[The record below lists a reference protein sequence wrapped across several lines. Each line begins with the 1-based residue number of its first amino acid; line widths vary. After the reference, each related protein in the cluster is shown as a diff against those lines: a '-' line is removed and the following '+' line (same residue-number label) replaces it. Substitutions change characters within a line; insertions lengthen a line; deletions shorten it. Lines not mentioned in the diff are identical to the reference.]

1 MATTE
6 LIDNGVQEEIALN
19 RVIKALQEITVHNE
33 YESPNHALEFGEK
46 NNVFFVKLDGAVIYA
61 GKDGKHAV
69 AMFYDQIS
77 KIDRDEKS
85 DADPEFSTLREIL
98 ISRNKHVKESLARL
112 GHHALANSLD
122 ALDFAKSEFSHI
134 YKSILLKTDSEQLSF
149 DGYNTKN
156 FDMCPT
162 SVEEFGNVIEG
173 YKEEKDDPWFEDEF
187 EEAKEAIL
195 RAMKATDIYLGIEKK
210 VVGKEKV
217 SVGEIK
223 RMVAAIEDSHHFIGE
238 LGRIIGDDLSGKFDY
253 SSGHL
258 MTVLK
263 YHEGDAVSKGSVA
276 EEFLSK
282 ATAAPPVDYSAG
294 WEVTGDPSA
303 ATDTG
308 PGVTDPS
315 ADSFPWSDADPSA
328 GGSYFS
334 PEPHPQLDVAGEIGG
349 GLANSSE
356 PGMAPAGSVPAAGAS
371 AAEMSSASGVG
382 SATGAS
388 WTGDSSTSTGS
399 VGSDSSSSGTPA
411 TPATPAS
418 YTPPSEAPSV
428 MQAAGDGEIGKRRQ
442 RIKKQLSLPVEE
454 IIDSA
459 TNELGDDDKWH
470 THKEEEAFVPE
481 RESTDTDKIVKAI
494 IPGSDNSVLLLTDVR
509 TPFWDLPG
517 GHVKVDEDPED
528 ALYREVQEETGL
540 DIVMAKKLMTRPLYV
555 GNPVQEQRE
564 ITFYWV
570 SATGE
575 ITLSDEHDLH
585 VWAPFEKIREMDLGS
600 FAAILTDLG
609 KKVGGEIPS
618 FEAKEEGVAQVMD
631 ASESEVDNVHNY
643 SPRDKT
649 RMGQTKT
656 VQTRASDPQV
666 ENLYIDKQIAAAG
679 GGYSEAGGPRQ
690 REKNPIDPTNPK
702 RDNGGRH
709 AMATAETPASQAFSS
724 GAVIDLPE
732 DEAAEKG
739 VQKNASGG
747 AGTAG
752 DGSPPAG
759 GTGGVIAHS
768 NVSDSTYGGGM
779 GGNQGRPQSGS
790 KGGRVRED
798 YDSNLKPLHKQQD
811 MTVIGTAEGISTLP
825 NDGATPERGK
835 TKNSITRHTYEEVER
850 RDRDQRASALP
861 PEQRPLGSG
870 EVSIWLANDD
880 NPKRFLADED
890 GENIEPDGSR
900 KRTIIPDGQDTNT
913 KIRPHSPN
921 FDPAVEQYTNLSSDE
936 GSHFKDLSS
945 YVAKSAD
952 SPNDF
957 DGFKSLVP
965 DPVMKMDLGKT
976 LVVGGWGSVYVVDR
990 EGHRINLEGL
1000 DKALKKFLA
1009 NPDFANVN
1017 IFHSGIQVGKLIPK
1031 FVDAKGKVWKTHV
1044 NKKGLFA
1051 VVAFRTDLEVSRR
1064 AMAEVIK
1071 GNLRGFSLSGNSNPE
1086 TKEIR
1091 CEHGSCWQEI
1101 MDLEIYE
1108 LTLCQE
1114 PMNQDSWITDI
1125 IQKPDAET
1133 CPECYSSPPQAK
1145 RYDSSLRPVMN

>member
-1 MATTE
+1 MATTTE
-6 LIDNGVQEEIALN
+6 FIGNGVQEEIALN

-33 YESPNHALEFGEK
+33 YESSNHALEFGEK

-77 KIDRDEKS
+77 KIDRDEKN

-122 ALDFAKSEFSHI
+122 DLDFTKSEFSHI
-134 YKSILLKTDSEQLSF
+134 YKSLLLKTDSKQLSF

-162 SVEEFGNVIEG
+162 SIEEFGNIIG
-173 YKEEKDDPWFEDEF
+173 SYKEEKDDPWFEDEF

-217 SVGEIK
+217 SVNEIK
-223 RMVAAIEDSHHFIGE
+223 TMVAAIEDSHHFIGE

-263 YHEGDAVSKGSVA
+263 YHEGDSVSKGSVA

-282 ATAAPPVDYSAG
+282 LAAAPPAATTPSDPPAYSGPSLA
-294 WEVTGDPSA
+294 EVTGDKGVVGSFMEGF
-303 ATDTG
+303 DT
-308 PGVTDPS
+308 
-315 ADSFPWSDADPSA
+315 SA
-328 GGSYFS
+328 GNTPVG
-334 PEPHPQLDVAGEIGG
+334 GEIPSPPSPGG
-349 GLANSSE
+349 QSLPLYDSPRSE
-356 PGMAPAGSVPAAGAS
+356 
-371 AAEMSSASGVG
+371 
-382 SATGAS
+382 
-388 WTGDSSTSTGS
+388 
-399 VGSDSSSSGTPA
+399 
-411 TPATPAS
+411 PAS
-418 YTPPSEAPSV
+418 YTPPSEPPSQV
-428 MQAAGDGEIGKRRQ
+428 MAAGDGEISKRGK

-454 IIDSA
+454 IVDSA
-459 TNELGDDDKWH
+459 TNDLGDEDKWH

-481 RESTDTDKIVKAI
+481 RESADTDKIVKAI
-494 IPGSDNSVLLLTDVR
+494 IPGSDNSVLLLKDVR

-517 GHVKVDEDPED
+517 GHVKVDEDLED

-540 DIVMAKKLMTRPLYV
+540 DIVMAKKIMTRPLYV
-555 GNPVQEQRE
+555 GSPVQEQRE

-570 SATGE
+570 SATGN
-575 ITLSDEHDLH
+575 IALSDEHDLH

-618 FEAKEEGVAQVMD
+618 FEAKEEGVAQVTD

-649 RMGQTKT
+649 RMGEKKT
-656 VQTRASDPQV
+656 VQTRDSDPQV
-666 ENLYIDKQIAAAG
+666 ENLYIDKQIGAAG
-679 GGYSEAGGPRQ
+679 GGYSEAGGPKQ
-690 REKNPIDPTNPK
+690 REKNPINPTGDEDEEGA
-702 RDNGGRH
+702 DNAGRH
-709 AMATAETPASQAFSS
+709 AMATAETPTSQAFSS

-759 GTGGVIAHS
+759 GAGGVMAHS
-768 NVSDSTYGGGM
+768 TVSDSTYGGGM

-811 MTVIGTAEGISTLP
+811 MTVIGTAEGVSTLP

-835 TKNSITRHTYEEVER
+835 TKNSITRHTYAEVEER
-850 RDRDQRASALP
+850 AKDKRASALP
-861 PEQRPLGSG
+861 PEQRALGSG

-890 GENIEPDGSR
+890 GENIESDGSR
-900 KRTIIPDGQDTNT
+900 KRTIIPDGQDTTT
-913 KIRPHSPN
+913 KTRPHSPN
-921 FDPAVEQYTNLSSDE
+921 FDPAVEQFTNLSSD
-936 GSHFKDLSS
+936 GDSYFKDLSS
-945 YVAKSAD
+945 YVTKSAD

-957 DGFKSLVP
+957 DGFKSLVS
-965 DPVMKMDLGKT
+965 DPIMKMDLGKT

-990 EGHRINLEGL
+990 EGHRINLGGL

-1044 NKKGLFA
+1044 NRKGLFA
-1051 VVAFRTDLEVSRR
+1051 IVAFRTDLEVSRR

-1145 RYDSSLRPVMN
+1145 RYDSNLRPVMD

>member
-263 YHEGDAVSKGSVA
+263 YHEGESVSKQAFVTKAVS
-276 EEFLSK
+276 
-282 ATAAPPVDYSAG
+282 
-294 WEVTGDPSA
+294 
-303 ATDTG
+303 
-308 PGVTDPS
+308 
-315 ADSFPWSDADPSA
+315 
-328 GGSYFS
+328 
-334 PEPHPQLDVAGEIGG
+334 
-349 GLANSSE
+349 
-356 PGMAPAGSVPAAGAS
+356 APASAPSSAPVASGASVGDTFVQGFEGQLGQITSPSVPP
-371 AAEMSSASGVG
+371 SGLQG
-382 SATGAS
+382 
-388 WTGDSSTSTGS
+388 
-399 VGSDSSSSGTPA
+399 
-411 TPATPAS
+411 
-418 YTPPSEAPSV
+418 PPNIQS
-428 MQAAGDGEIGKRRQ
+428 Q
-442 RIKKQLSLPVEE
+442 VEE
-454 IIDSA
+454 IVDSA

-494 IPGSDNSVLLLTDVR
+494 IPGSDNSVLLLKDVR

-555 GNPVQEQRE
+555 GSPVQEQRE

-900 KRTIIPDGQDTNT
+900 KRTIIPDGQDTTT

>member
-1 MATTE
+1 MATTTE
-6 LIDNGVQEEIALN
+6 FIGNGVQEEIALN

-33 YESPNHALEFGEK
+33 YESSNHALEFGEK

-77 KIDRDEKS
+77 KIDRDEKN

-122 ALDFAKSEFSHI
+122 DLDFTKSEFSHI
-134 YKSILLKTDSEQLSF
+134 YKSLLLKTDSKQLSF

-162 SVEEFGNVIEG
+162 SIEEFGNIIG
-173 YKEEKDDPWFEDEF
+173 SYKEEKDDPWFEDEF

-217 SVGEIK
+217 SVNEIK
-223 RMVAAIEDSHHFIGE
+223 TMVAAIEDSHHFIGE

-263 YHEGDAVSKGSVA
+263 YHEGDSVSKGSFA
-276 EEFLSK
+276 AKEFLSK
-282 ATAAPPVDYSAG
+282 GAAPPPA
-294 WEVTGDPSA
+294 VTQPA
-303 ATDTG
+303 NTDMTQ
-308 PGVTDPS
+308 
-315 ADSFPWSDADPSA
+315 SFVR
-328 GGSYFS
+328 GFETQLGTTTS
-334 PEPHPQLDVAGEIGG
+334 P
-349 GLANSSE
+349 
-356 PGMAPAGSVPAAGAS
+356 SVPPP
-371 AAEMSSASGVG
+371 G
-382 SATGAS
+382 SQG
-388 WTGDSSTSTGS
+388 
-399 VGSDSSSSGTPA
+399 
-411 TPATPAS
+411 
-418 YTPPSEAPSV
+418 PPNI
-428 MQAAGDGEIGKRRQ
+428 QNQ
-442 RIKKQLSLPVEE
+442 VEE
-454 IIDSA
+454 IVDSA
-459 TNELGDDDKWH
+459 TNDLGDEDKWH

-481 RESTDTDKIVKAI
+481 RESADTDKIVKAI
-494 IPGSDNSVLLLTDVR
+494 IPGSDNSVLLLKDVR

-517 GHVKVDEDPED
+517 GHVKVDEDLED

-540 DIVMAKKLMTRPLYV
+540 DIVMAKKIMTRPLYV
-555 GNPVQEQRE
+555 GSPVQEQRE

-570 SATGE
+570 SATGN
-575 ITLSDEHDLH
+575 IALSDEHDLH

-618 FEAKEEGVAQVMD
+618 FEAKEEGVAQVTD

-649 RMGQTKT
+649 RMGEKKT
-656 VQTRASDPQV
+656 VQTRDSDPQV
-666 ENLYIDKQIAAAG
+666 ENLYIDKQIGAAG
-679 GGYSEAGGPRQ
+679 GGYSEAGGPKQ
-690 REKNPIDPTNPK
+690 REKNPINPTGDEDEEGA
-702 RDNGGRH
+702 DNAGRH
-709 AMATAETPASQAFSS
+709 AMATAETPTSQAFSS

-759 GTGGVIAHS
+759 GAGGVMAHS
-768 NVSDSTYGGGM
+768 TVSDSTYGGGM

-811 MTVIGTAEGISTLP
+811 MTVIGTAEGVSTLP

-835 TKNSITRHTYEEVER
+835 TKNSITRHTYAEVEER
-850 RDRDQRASALP
+850 AKDKRASALP
-861 PEQRPLGSG
+861 PEQRALGSG

-890 GENIEPDGSR
+890 GENIESDGSR
-900 KRTIIPDGQDTNT
+900 KRTIIPDGQDTTT
-913 KIRPHSPN
+913 KTRPHSPN
-921 FDPAVEQYTNLSSDE
+921 FDPAVEQFTNLSSD
-936 GSHFKDLSS
+936 GDSYFKDLSS
-945 YVAKSAD
+945 YVTKSAD

-957 DGFKSLVP
+957 DGFKSLVS
-965 DPVMKMDLGKT
+965 DPIMKMDLGKT

-990 EGHRINLEGL
+990 EGHRINLGGL

-1044 NKKGLFA
+1044 NRKGLFA
-1051 VVAFRTDLEVSRR
+1051 IVAFRTDLEVSRR

-1145 RYDSSLRPVMN
+1145 RYDSNLRPVMD